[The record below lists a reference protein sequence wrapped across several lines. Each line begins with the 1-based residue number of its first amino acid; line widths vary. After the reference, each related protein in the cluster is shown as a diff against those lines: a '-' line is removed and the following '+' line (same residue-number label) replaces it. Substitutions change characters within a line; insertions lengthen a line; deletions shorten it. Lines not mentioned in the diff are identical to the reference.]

1 MTTLTADRVE
11 RAGARL
17 TREPRP
23 SGAVEGARGA
33 GGGSTLE
40 SLLSSVWED
49 LTARASAACPV
60 CGGEMTVPLG
70 GGVSARCGGCGSE
83 LD

>member
-1 MTTLTADRVE
+1 MTTLLADRVE
-11 RAGARL
+11 RADARS
-17 TREPRP
+17 TGEPRP
-23 SGAVEGARGA
+23 EGAAEGARGA

-40 SLLSSVWED
+40 SLLLSVWED

-60 CGGEMTVPLG
+60 CGGEMAGPLSAG
-70 GGVSARCGGCGSE
+70 APARCRGCGSE

>member
-1 MTTLTADRVE
+1 MTTLLADRVE
-11 RAGARL
+11 RAGARS
-17 TREPRP
+17 TSEPRP
-23 SGAVEGARGA
+23 GGAVEGARGA

-60 CGGEMTVPLG
+60 CGSEMTFPLG
-70 GGVSARCGGCGSE
+70 GGAPARCGGCGSE